1 MALICDKT
9 GKITIL
15 TFVIVKKKQRPQAL
29 LLILKDEEV

>member
-1 MALICDKT
+1 MCYKT
-9 GKITIL
+9 KKITIV